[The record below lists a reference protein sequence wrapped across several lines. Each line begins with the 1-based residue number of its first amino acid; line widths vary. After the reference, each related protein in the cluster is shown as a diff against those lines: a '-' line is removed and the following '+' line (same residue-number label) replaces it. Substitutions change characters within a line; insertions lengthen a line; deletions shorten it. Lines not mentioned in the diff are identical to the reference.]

1 MNHDELVELVPLL
14 AVDALSAEERD
25 EVRKHIAGCRSC
37 TALLA
42 EYEAVTDE
50 LLRGVPVAAWAPNL
64 ETRLR
69 ARMLALKAAPPGA
82 TPRRRALP
90 APARSRW
97 AIMAAALVLLS
108 LLAFGVGVWWS
119 AQNAPVAVTP
129 SSETAELTQLLQT
142 PGTRTLP
149 IKGTDNAPQAMGDLI
164 INPDNARAYLIIN
177 NLKPNA
183 VDQIYQVWLMV
194 NGNQR
199 DNAGTFT
206 VDQKGHAT
214 ARIWASQPW
223 NIYQEIGI
231 TLEPGKGS
239 QWPTTPRL
247 IAGPLH

>member
-1 MNHDELVELVPLL
+1 
-14 AVDALSAEERD
+14 
-25 EVRKHIAGCRSC
+25 
-37 TALLA
+37 
-42 EYEAVTDE
+42 
-50 LLRGVPVAAWAPNL
+50 
-64 ETRLR
+64 
-69 ARMLALKAAPPGA
+69 
-82 TPRRRALP
+82 
-90 APARSRW
+90 
-97 AIMAAALVLLS
+97 
-108 LLAFGVGVWWS
+108 
-119 AQNAPVAVTP
+119 
-129 SSETAELTQLLQT
+129 LQT

-183 VDQIYQVWLMV
+183 VDQIYQVWLVV

-223 NIYQEIGI
+223 NTYQEIGI

-247 IAGPLH
+247 IGGPLH